1 MGALF
6 NPRER
11 RGLMAFLP
19 LAGLFLLGL
28 LLVKPRPA
36 SEEAV
41 VLTQRMEQPA
51 DTVERFL
58 FDPNTAT
65 YAELRRLGLTK
76 TQAISLVN
84 YRASGKV
91 YDVPEDVAGIYGMT
105 DSLYFLLEPY
115 IRIAPEFAARPK
127 YRKTGQ
133 GPESLPRAVN
143 PVPFRTDT
151 VGEAYL
157 VRIGFSPGRARTFV
171 AIARERGFR
180 SAEEV
185 KSYPYFPDTLVD
197 RLAPWMIFPDVEV
210 VAEPK
215 SVELNTA
222 DSATLR
228 SVRGIGEKT
237 VMRILDYRDRL
248 GGFHRKEQLAEVQG
262 VTEEN
267 FERILPQIS
276 CDSFQIR
283 KIDINFASPKELG
296 AHPYVS
302 PRTLRR
308 LLKWRQQR
316 ETKGGWSTVE
326 ELVEE
331 HILTRDE
338 AARLRPYLR
347 FGTQHDTT
355 TDTHRTTPSAR
366 FLRTPETNE
375 FKI

>member
-1 MGALF
+1 MGAWF

-11 RGLMAFLP
+11 RGLTAFLP
-19 LAGLFLLGL
+19 LAGIFLLGL
-28 LLVKPRPA
+28 LLMKPRTGP
-36 SEEAV
+36 EAV
-41 VLTQRMEQPA
+41 RKLTQRMEQPA
-51 DTVERFL
+51 DTVERFP

-127 YRKTGQ
+127 YRKVGQ
-133 GPESLPRAVN
+133 GHESRTHVVS

-197 RLAPWMIFPDVEV
+197 RLAPWMIFSNTEAAP
-210 VAEPK
+210 EPK
-215 SVELNTA
+215 LVEINAA

-338 AARLRPYLR
+338 AIRLRPYLR
-347 FGTQHDTT
+347 FGTQRDTT
-355 TDTHRTTPSAR
+355 TDTFR
-366 FLRTPETNE
+366 
-375 FKI
+375 